1 VGYASQDGDGAAS
14 TGILHKWE
22 YLRYASNK
30 RWLQATSRLQRRP
43 RYGTPIPRRNMPD
56 QSVEDHLP
64 LRPVEFEIL
73 VSLGRGP
80 RHGYAILQESE
91 ERGEGVPGLTTLYR
105 ALQRMA
111 ERGLIEGV
119 DTDADDRR
127 RDVYALTALGRRV
140 AEAEARRLEALL
152 GVARAG
158 ALLGPGAGAG

>member
-1 VGYASQDGDGAAS
+1 
-14 TGILHKWE
+14 
-22 YLRYASNK
+22 
-30 RWLQATSRLQRRP
+30 
-43 RYGTPIPRRNMPD
+43 MPQHPVD
-56 QSVEDHLP
+56 DHLP

-111 ERGLIEGV
+111 DRGLIESVGG
-119 DTDADDRR
+119 DAEDRR
-127 RDVYALTALGRRV
+127 RDVYGLTALGRRV

-158 ALLGPGAGAG
+158 ALLEPGTGAE